1 MIQSGEGV
9 PVAELTRQVMPQ
21 LSAAERKVA
30 RALLAAYPAAGLET
44 VAELAERSGTSPPT
58 VVRFVGR
65 MGFDGYSS
73 LQKALIHE
81 VHESLG
87 APARQYP
94 RTDTTPPGA
103 DDPGGAGGGATM
115 ARQVMAT
122 FDELPLS
129 ELAGAAALLA
139 APRRKVVLIGGRFS
153 RPLVEHLHFH
163 LELLRDDVRVLHDP
177 LQVQIAVRQASRSQT
192 IVAFDYRRYDRGTAR
207 AVTAAARRGAS
218 VILFTDTWLSPIASV
233 ADVVLPARADTQA
246 GFDTLVPAMSL
257 VEEVVSAVARTLG
270 DAGRR
275 RTGELERIREEL
287 DATPASRQAPPT
299 GGVARPEAD

>member
-1 MIQSGEGV
+1 
-9 PVAELTRQVMPQ
+9 
-21 LSAAERKVA
+21 
-30 RALLAAYPAAGLET
+30 
-44 VAELAERSGTSPPT
+44 
-58 VVRFVGR
+58 
-65 MGFDGYSS
+65 
-73 LQKALIHE
+73 
-81 VHESLG
+81 
-87 APARQYP
+87 
-94 RTDTTPPGA
+94 
-103 DDPGGAGGGATM
+103 M

-122 FDELPLS
+122 FDELPPS

-139 APRRKVVLIGGRFS
+139 APRRKIVLIGGRFS

-163 LELLRDDVRVLHDP
+163 LELLRDDVRVLQDP
-177 LQVQIAVRQASRSQT
+177 LQVQTAVRQASRSQT
-192 IVAFDYRRYDRGTAR
+192 IVAFDYRRYDRSTAR

-218 VILFTDTWLSPIASV
+218 VVLFTDTWLSPIAAV

-287 DATPASRQAPPT
+287 DVAPAARQAPPT
-299 GGVARPEAD
+299 DGVATPEAD

>member
-1 MIQSGEGV
+1 VIREAQGV

-58 VVRFVGR
+58 VVRFVSR
-65 MGFDGYSS
+65 IGFDGYSS

-81 VHESLG
+81 VQESLG
-87 APARQYP
+87 APTRQYP
-94 RTDTTPPGA
+94 VPPTA
-103 DDPGGAGGGATM
+103 DDTGGAGYGVTT
-115 ARQVMAT
+115 ARQIRAT
-122 FDELPLS
+122 FDELPAS

-139 APRRKVVLIGGRFS
+139 APRRKIVLMGGRFS

-163 LELLRDDVRVLHDP
+163 LELLRDDVRVLSDP
-177 LQVQIAVRQASRSQT
+177 LQVQAAVRQAGRAQT
-192 IVAFDYRRYDRGTAR
+192 VVAFDYRRYDRRTAR

-218 VILFTDTWLSPIASV
+218 VVLFTDTWLSPIAAV
-233 ADVVLPARADTQA
+233 ADVVLPARVDTGT
-246 GFDTLVPAMSL
+246 GFDTLVPAMSI
-257 VEEVVSAVARTLG
+257 VEEVVAAVARTLG

-275 RTGELERIREEL
+275 RTDELERIREEL
-287 DATPASRQAPPT
+287 DPTPAPP
-299 GGVARPEAD
+299 ADADPPR